1 MQHCLVVLYQVCSNE
16 GPRFED
22 GPVPGGPRFKPWKYI
37 ENIQKSSS
45 SELLGLDAGN
55 VVCSIA

>member
-1 MQHCLVVLYQVCSNE
+1 MQHCLVVLDQICSNE
-16 GPRFED
+16 GARFED
-22 GPVPGGPRFKPWKYI
+22 GPAAGGPRFKPSKYI

-55 VVCSIA
+55 LVCSIA